1 MSSKEHTVLL
11 LVGRTGPGKSSLINK
26 ICERTELKQLIS
38 YTTRPRRND
47 TDNDHIFVTIDDYI
61 QAKEN
66 GEIAAETEIAGNYY
80 YSTKSQLYE
89 ADFYT
94 VDPQGRAMLLSME
107 LPNIRFVTVY
117 ISCPDDVRM
126 DRAINRRGDDKQIFR
141 TRDFSERQ
149 QFRKFITEEQWD
161 YSIKNL
167 DFARTYSVL
176 RWIATVE
183 GVFKNKEDA
192 SNVENSN

>member
-1 MSSKEHTVLL
+1 MSNKEHTVLL
-11 LVGRTGPGKSSLINK
+11 LVGRTGSGKSSLINK

-183 GVFKNKEDA
+183 GVYKNKEDA

>member
-11 LVGRTGPGKSSLINK
+11 LVGRTGSGKSSLINK

-149 QFRKFITEEQWD
+149 QFRKFITDEQWD

-183 GVFKNKEDA
+183 GVYKNKED
-192 SNVENSN
+192 VTGG

>member
-11 LVGRTGPGKSSLINK
+11 LVGRTGSGKSSLINK
-26 ICERTELKQLIS
+26 VCERTELKQLIS

>member
-11 LVGRTGPGKSSLINK
+11 LVGRTGSGKSSLINK
-26 ICERTELKQLIS
+26 VCERTELKQLIS

-183 GVFKNKEDA
+183 GVYKNKEDA

>member
-1 MSSKEHTVLL
+1 MSNKEHTVLL
-11 LVGRTGPGKSSLINK
+11 LVGRTGSGKSSLINK

-117 ISCPDDVRM
+117 ISCPDDVRI

-183 GVFKNKEDA
+183 GVFNNHQEDTTK
-192 SNVENSN
+192 

>member
-11 LVGRTGPGKSSLINK
+11 LVGRTGSGKSSLINK

-149 QFRKFITEEQWD
+149 QFRKFIAEEQWD

-183 GVFKNKEDA
+183 GVYKNKED
-192 SNVENSN
+192 VTGG

>member
-11 LVGRTGPGKSSLINK
+11 LVGRTGSGKSSLINK

-183 GVFKNKEDA
+183 GVFNNHQEDTTK
-192 SNVENSN
+192 

>member
-11 LVGRTGPGKSSLINK
+11 LVGRTGSGKSSLINK

-141 TRDFSERQ
+141 TRDFSERP

>member
-1 MSSKEHTVLL
+1 MSNKEHTVLL
-11 LVGRTGPGKSSLINK
+11 LVGRTGSGKSSLINK

-183 GVFKNKEDA
+183 GVFNNHQEDTTK
-192 SNVENSN
+192 

>member
-11 LVGRTGPGKSSLINK
+11 LVGRTGSGKSSLINK

-183 GVFKNKEDA
+183 GVYKNKEDA

>member
-11 LVGRTGPGKSSLINK
+11 LVGRTGSGKSSLINK

-183 GVFKNKEDA
+183 GVFKNKED
-192 SNVENSN
+192 VVGG